1 MVSEWRLDKSTS
13 LQYQSQIGNRKS
25 AIMRILS
32 ITAGAAGMYCGSCLR
47 DNALATEL
55 LKQGHE
61 VLLVPI
67 YTPTLT
73 DEENVSMHRVF
84 FGGISV
90 YLEQH
95 IPLFRHTPK
104 LFDRLW
110 DSEAALNM
118 VARRSIAVAPRPLA
132 ELTISMLKGEDG
144 YQRKELDNLI
154 NWLKA
159 ESQTDVVNLPNS
171 LLIALAQ
178 PIKRELN
185 VPVFCTL
192 QGEDLFIEGLGEP
205 YRSEALDLIRSNVR
219 FVDGFLAVSDFYAE
233 RMCRDLGIPQSKM
246 HVVPLG
252 INFDGY
258 EKRTREASSEFV
270 VGYLARIAP
279 EKGLHMLADAYRLLR
294 QRTPDRR
301 LRLEIAGYLAPE
313 HHEYLAGIERKIRDC
328 GLEGEVHY
336 RGVLDRDAKIAFLKG
351 LDVMSVP
358 ATYDEPKGMSLLEAM
373 AAGVPVV
380 QPRRGSFTEI
390 IERTGGGMLVDD
402 CNAESVALGLQTM
415 IESPSL
421 AAELSERAFAGVRAH
436 YSASSMARRAIEAYV
451 SAEGRARNADIT
463 SSVELAR
470 G

>member
-1 MVSEWRLDKSTS
+1 
-13 LQYQSQIGNRKS
+13 
-25 AIMRILS
+25 MRILS

-55 LKQGHE
+55 LKQEHE

-118 VARRSIAVAPRPLA
+118 VARRSIAVDPRPLA
-132 ELTISMLKGEDG
+132 QLTISMLKGEDG

-154 NWLKA
+154 DWLKS
-159 ESQTDVVNLPNS
+159 ESRPDVVNLPNS

-219 FVDGFLAVSDFYAE
+219 HIDGFLAVSDFYAA

-294 QRTPDRR
+294 QRTPDRK
-301 LRLEIAGYLAPE
+301 LKLEIAGYLAPE
-313 HHEYLAGIERKIRDC
+313 HHEYLAGIERQIRDW

-336 RGVLDRDAKIAFLKG
+336 RGVLDRDGKIAFLKG

-390 IERTGGGMLVDD
+390 IERTRGGLLVDD
-402 CNAESVALGLQTM
+402 CNAESVALGLQTL

-436 YSASSMARRAIEAYV
+436 YSASSMAGRAIDAYV
-451 SAEGRARNADIT
+451 SAEGGAGGI
-463 SSVELAR
+463 SSAVEISI

>member
-1 MVSEWRLDKSTS
+1 
-13 LQYQSQIGNRKS
+13 
-25 AIMRILS
+25 MRILS

-47 DNALATEL
+47 DNALAAEL

-104 LFDRLW
+104 LLDRLW

-118 VARRSIAVAPRPLA
+118 VARRSIAVDPQPLA
-132 ELTISMLKGEDG
+132 QLTISMLKGEDG

-154 NWLKA
+154 NWLKS
-159 ESQTDVVNLPNS
+159 ESRPDVVNLPNS

-178 PIKRELN
+178 PIKRELD

-192 QGEDLFIEGLGEP
+192 QGEDLFIDGLGEP
-205 YRSEALDLIRSNVR
+205 YRSEALDLIRSNVD

-258 EKRTREASSEFV
+258 EKRTRDASHEFV
-270 VGYLARIAP
+270 IGYLARIAP
-279 EKGLHMLADAYRLLR
+279 EKGLHILADAYRLLR
-294 QRTPDRR
+294 QKTPGRK

-313 HHEYLAGIERKIRDC
+313 HHEYLAEIERQLSAS
-328 GLEGEVHY
+328 GLGHEFQY

-390 IERTGGGMLVDD
+390 IERTGGGVLVGDSS
-402 CNAESVALGLQTM
+402 AESVASGLQPLV
-415 IESPSL
+415 ESSPL
-421 AAELSERAFAGVRAH
+421 AAELGERAFAGVREH
-436 YSASSMARRAIEAYV
+436 YSASNMARRAIEAYV
-451 SAEGRARNADIT
+451 SAERAPGRVNST
-463 SSVELAR
+463 VEISI